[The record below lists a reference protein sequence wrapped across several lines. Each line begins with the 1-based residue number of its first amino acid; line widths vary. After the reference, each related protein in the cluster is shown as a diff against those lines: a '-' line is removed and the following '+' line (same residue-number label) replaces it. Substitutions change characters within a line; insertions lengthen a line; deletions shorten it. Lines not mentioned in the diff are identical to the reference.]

1 LTHEG
6 DSLRT
11 CCLALVLSSSSQT
24 WTPLAAAQTAVAP
37 TIPAQTAAAQTTAAQ
52 TAAEPTVSAPIDAE
66 PTAAT
71 PTVAEPEYRE
81 PLVDVH
87 AFVSQGFIKSTA
99 NEFLAKSQRG
109 SFEFSEVGVN
119 LTRALGQNLRVG
131 MQLFTR
137 DIGRIGNYGARFD
150 WFGLDYHFF
159 DWLGVRAGRTKLPYG
174 LYNETSD
181 VDAARVPV
189 LLPQSVYST
198 TNRDFLLAQ
207 TGVELYGYVPI
218 GDLGAFDYRL
228 YGGTLYLDLGDTS
241 TNRTSITDIPY
252 LIGGRL
258 MWMTPLSGLQLGG
271 TVQALRLD
279 GTYTPTGADD
289 PTLARLAARGL
300 IRAGYAGPI
309 LFEVPALLWLAS
321 VEYTLGEMTLASEY
335 GRTWS
340 DTDVIEP
347 ERTSTAANTSESFY
361 VMASYR
367 VAEWLQPGLYY
378 SVLFSNIKDRRG
390 RDAYQHDVALTLR
403 FDLTQF
409 WILKAETHYMHGTAA
424 LDVAL
429 NEGTPRTELEKDW
442 GVLLLKTTAYF

>member
-1 LTHEG
+1 LTLEG
-6 DSLRT
+6 NPLRT
-11 CCLALVLSSSSQT
+11 CCLALLISSSSQV
-24 WTPLAAAQTAVAP
+24 WTLPAVAQTAVAQ
-37 TIPAQTAAAQTTAAQ
+37 TAVAQTA
-52 TAAEPTVSAPIDAE
+52 V
-66 PTAAT
+66 
-71 PTVAEPEYRE
+71 EPEYRE

-87 AFVSQGFIKSTA
+87 AFVSQGFIKSTD
-99 NEFLAKSQRG
+99 NEYLAKSRRG

-119 LTRALGQNLRVG
+119 LTRALGDNLRVG

-137 DIGRIGNYGARFD
+137 DVGPIGNYGARFD

-198 TNRDFLLAQ
+198 TSRDFLLAQ
-207 TGVELYGYVPI
+207 TGIELYGYVPL
-218 GDLGAFDYRL
+218 GDMGAFDYRL
-228 YGGTLYLDLGDTS
+228 YGGTLYLDLGDIS
-241 TNRTSITDIPY
+241 SNRTSVTDIPY
-252 LIGGRL
+252 LIGGRA
-258 MWMTPLSGLQLGG
+258 MWMTPLPGLQLGG

-279 GTYTPTGADD
+279 GVYAPTGPDD
-289 PTLARLAARGL
+289 PALARLTARGL
-300 IRAGYAGPI
+300 IREGYVGPI
-309 LFEVPALLWLAS
+309 TFQVPALLWLAS
-321 VEYTLGEMTLASEY
+321 LEYAFGELTLASEY
-335 GRTWS
+335 GRTRS

-347 ERTSTAANTSESFY
+347 ERTSAAANTSESFY
-361 VMASYR
+361 VMGSYR
-367 VAEWLQPGLYY
+367 VTPWLQPGLYY
-378 SVLFSNIKDRRG
+378 SVLFSNMKDRRG

-429 NEGTPRTELEKDW
+429 NGGTPKAELEKDW